1 MNRGYRNR
9 VFAVAATGLLATCVA
24 LGWIPALHENV
35 GLRIAGYF
43 ILLPLGLSVVLLWPA
58 TLGRR
63 ASVLLL
69 LGIALLTRLVMLPHP
84 VDSDMNRYLWEGK
97 LVRHGE
103 SPYAHTATAP
113 EWQPLR
119 DQYWEGMNQ
128 KDLRTIYPPLT
139 EWVFAATGG
148 IWYHPIALKLLF
160 LGFDLGTVGLLAT
173 LLTRRALPVRFAGF
187 YAFNPVPLVGF
198 AGEGHFDAMLL
209 FFVLLALWLR
219 ERGQP
224 GGSWAALALAV
235 QVKLIAVLLV
245 PLFFFRGGWRRAWI
259 FGLVAGVPFLV
270 YHSDL
275 RDWLEGVR
283 HFGADLAFNGSVHAL
298 AWMALDDRTA
308 AASLCAVLL
317 LGWTVVVALTH
328 ADPVRGA
335 FWTLGGLIVLSPTV
349 HYWYLGWALIF
360 LPLMPSLAW
369 ITLSG
374 VMALYFLVAS
384 EVQAGRAWGLPSWA
398 QVTIWTVF
406 GVLLLREA
414 LIAVPPMLKRKILHP
429 PPVRTLAIV
438 IPTLNEG
445 VSLRR
450 CLDSV
455 QRLVPRP
462 DEIIVADGGSVDDTV
477 AVAKS
482 QGAGVVV
489 APRGRGRQIAA
500 GAARASSDV
509 VLVLHAD
516 SIVRPDSGRSI
527 LAALNAQ
534 DRAVG
539 GAIGQ
544 HFDADTVS
552 LLAVEA
558 FNEIRALFFG
568 ASFGDQGQFFRRATI
583 AAGGGFPALPLMED
597 VEFSRRLRV
606 AGPSLYLGGGVV
618 CSARRWQRDGWLRR
632 FWMVLALTAEFRLR
646 RGNIEAC
653 AEALYRKYYGKPA
666 PGAPVNPL
674 AP

>member
-1 MNRGYRNR
+1 MHLGCRNR
-9 VFAVAATGLLATCVA
+9 VFAITAAGLLAACAA
-24 LGWIPALHENV
+24 LGWIPAIHESV

-43 ILLPLGLSVVLLWPA
+43 ILLPLGLGVVLLWPER
-58 TLGRR
+58 LEPR

-69 LGIALLTRLVMLPHP
+69 LGIALLARLAMLPHP

-139 EWVFAATGG
+139 QWVFAATGG
-148 IWYHPIALKLLF
+148 IWYHPTALKLLF
-160 LGFDLGTVGLLAT
+160 LGFDLGAIGLLIA
-173 LLTRRALPVRFAGF
+173 LLAMRALPVRFAGF

-209 FFVLLALWLR
+209 FFVLLALWLL
-219 ERGQP
+219 ERGQR

-235 QVKLIAVLLV
+235 QVKLIALLLV
-245 PLFFFRGGWRRAWI
+245 PLLFLRGGWRRAWT
-259 FGLVAGVPFLV
+259 FALVAGAPFLV

-298 AWMALDDRTA
+298 AGRALDDRAA

-317 LGWTVVVALTH
+317 LGWTVAVALTH
-328 ADPVRGA
+328 ADRVRGA

-349 HYWYLGWALIF
+349 HYWYLAWPLIF

-369 ITLSG
+369 MTLSG

-384 EVQAGRAWGLPSWA
+384 EVQAGRDWGLPSWA
-398 QVTIWTVF
+398 QATIWTVF
-406 GVLLLREA
+406 AVLLLREA
-414 LIAVPPMLKRKILHP
+414 LIAVRPMLRRKVLHP
-429 PPVRTLAIV
+429 PPVRTLAVV

-445 VSLRR
+445 VSLLR

-455 QRLVPRP
+455 QRMVPKP

-477 AVAKS
+477 AVA
-482 QGAGVVV
+482 QNEETWVVV

-516 SIVRPDSGRSI
+516 SVVRPDTGRRI

-534 DRAVG
+534 DRAMG
-539 GAIGQ
+539 GAVGQ
-544 HFDADTVS
+544 HFDADTAP
-552 LLAVEA
+552 LLVVEA
-558 FNEIRALFFG
+558 LNEIRALFFG
-568 ASFGDQGQFFRRATI
+568 ASFGDQGQFFRRASV

-597 VEFSRRLRV
+597 VEFSRRLR
-606 AGPSLYLGGGVV
+606 AGGPSLYLGGGVV

-632 FWMVLALTAEFRLR
+632 FWMVLALTTEFRLR
-646 RGNIEAC
+646 RGNAEAC
-653 AEALYRKYYGKPA
+653 AEALYQKYYGKPA
-666 PGAPVNPL
+666 PSLPETR
-674 AP
+674 